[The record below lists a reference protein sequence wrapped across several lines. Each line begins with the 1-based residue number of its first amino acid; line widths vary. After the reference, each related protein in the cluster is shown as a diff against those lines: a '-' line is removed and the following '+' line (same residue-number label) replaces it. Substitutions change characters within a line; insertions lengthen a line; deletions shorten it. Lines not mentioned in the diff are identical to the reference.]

1 MNIHRSPALAVS
13 ALAAMAATGCAIVGS
28 TRLSPADA
36 ATAQGV
42 VYALPLAR
50 IPVEL
55 YAYEGQLAL
64 TMAAPVIGSDPDHV
78 YTLQRHANPFSS
90 DEVTITVDPA
100 TGFLSAI
107 DATGKD
113 DTLQI
118 LEKLLLQSKGT
129 GKPESAPA
137 EADVIYRASLNPA
150 DERELQEAAAAMN
163 AGLREY
169 LAVHGAGCKD
179 GDAVCAEYRTL
190 GLRAPQIRLAG
201 GEKPARL
208 TSPTGPAPG
217 MPAPAATQPASAPA
231 AAPDCGIGVC
241 YRQLRPFQ
249 FSASLGE
256 RTQAIIVNIPNA
268 APVLALPI
276 ERHAFVSTHHTLSF
290 DNGTLKSAKVERP
303 SSVLALV
310 SSPLAAVSGILN
322 AITEP
327 LSKLLKIDTSGQ
339 YEAQAKEEVAKTD
352 AESKAA
358 DKVGGSSAP
367 DTGPPQ
373 VLATL
378 KLGTR
383 RGSPTAGLAVGPTVG
398 PAVGGGAPSAAA
410 AAPGVAG
417 MPTLPGSDGAG
428 RRATGGRP

>member
-1 MNIHRSPALAVS
+1 MNIHRSPALAAS
-13 ALAAMAATGCAIVGS
+13 ALAALAATGCAIVGS
-28 TRLSPADA
+28 TRLSPSDA

-42 VYALPLAR
+42 VYSLPLAR
-50 IPVEL
+50 VPVEL
-55 YAYEGQLAL
+55 YAYEGQLVL
-64 TMAAPVIGSDPDHV
+64 TLAEPVIGSDPDHV
-78 YTLQRHANPFSS
+78 YTLQRHSNPFSS

-118 LEKLLLQSKGT
+118 LEKLLLRSKGV

-137 EADVIYRASLNPA
+137 EAHVIYRALLNPA

-179 GDAVCAEYRTL
+179 GDAVCKEYQAL
-190 GLRAPQIRLAG
+190 ALRVPQVRLAG
-201 GEKPARL
+201 GEKLARL
-208 TSPTGPAPG
+208 AGP
-217 MPAPAATQPASAPA
+217 PASGPASAPA
-231 AAPDCGIGVC
+231 SAPDCGVGVC
-241 YRQLRPFQ
+241 YRQLRPYQ

-276 ERHAFVSTHHTLSF
+276 ERHAFVTTHHTLSF

-310 SSPLAAVSGILN
+310 SSPLAAVSGVLN

-339 YEAQAKEEVAKTD
+339 HEAQANEEVAKTE
-352 AESKAA
+352 AEAKVAEKAASTSAA
-358 DKVGGSSAP
+358 DK
-367 DTGPPQ
+367 GPPQ

-383 RGSPTAGLAVGPTVG
+383 RGSPTAGLTVG
-398 PAVGGGAPSAAA
+398 TPAASAATA
-410 AAPGVAG
+410 AAPVATG
-417 MPTLPGSDGAG
+417 TPSLPGSDGTG
-428 RRATGGRP
+428 RRATGAKP